1 MKDVRKRNAVI
12 ASQILV
18 IAAIIV
24 IGIIRPFN
32 GTTPKSMQS
41 ENSGTP
47 SPTLLN
53 TSEVTPAPQSTTNP
67 SVTPTPTP
75 ASTPEPTPK
84 PSVKNTSTPKPTS
97 KAVKQTQPAKPAP
110 SEKQGSAMS
119 EDFTY
124 ALKMKNLIEELQK
137 KYSVLEVEAVS
148 PNYENPKEW
157 ESRII
162 NAAEAMSPIILK
174 MKGLKPTERFQTI
187 HAGLMEAAA
196 SLELGI
202 KTVEKGDVGSALAAG
217 IYRIENTMENDVS
230 KLEDDLDSE
239 VRKLGAQ

>member
-1 MKDVRKRNAVI
+1 MKNSQKRNAAV
-12 ASQILV
+12 ILV

-47 SPTLLN
+47 SPTLPD
-53 TSEVTPAPQSTTNP
+53 TSEVTPVPQSTTNP
-67 SVTPTPTP
+67 PAITSPTP
-75 ASTPEPTPK
+75 ASTATPEPTPK

-97 KAVKQTQPAKPAP
+97 KAVKQTQPTEPAP
-110 SEKQGSAMS
+110 SETQGSAMS
-119 EDFTY
+119 EDLTY

-137 KYSVLEVEAVS
+137 KYSIFEVEAVS